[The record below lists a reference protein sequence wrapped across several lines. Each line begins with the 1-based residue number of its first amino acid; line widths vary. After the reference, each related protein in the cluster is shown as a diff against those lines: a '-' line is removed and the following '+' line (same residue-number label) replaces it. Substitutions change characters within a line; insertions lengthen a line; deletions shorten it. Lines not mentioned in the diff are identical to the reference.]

1 MNFESPESNGGTDIL
16 FYRVELDP
24 TPSFDSPIVE
34 DFSCPANNRRTE
46 WEIKTVAYGNS
57 VIKGGSFRLELEV
70 DGFTSLSQEIPYNA
84 VALASNETGVFEE
97 LVPNFSTSGNSKAIR
112 TIPPTNIGGVIF
124 PGDRLRFSG
133 QSTKY
138 MHYEVQ
144 SVTGTEAVL
153 SDAFIGEGGVQ
164 VSTTRHYGGRG
175 SPLSSQINCQY
186 DEDLCPMASESKS
199 GSLQS
204 KLEDLHLAIQNG
216 VFVDRDGPTTQNGFI
231 WRVTFLD
238 DAYPQGSDYTLR
250 VHSNSL
256 TTVGTQGLASVSVS
270 LLNSGRTFTS
280 CSGPL
285 VMPSLGGLVK
295 GLDYHGRVSARNSEG
310 YSLPVKAPESVAPM
324 VIPGA
329 PTGVSLDVVSATKL
343 RVVFGSPSDN
353 GGDTITQY
361 LIEWS
366 TTSDFESVQSSTLD
380 YLAGGSP
387 FFKNIEGLATGSYYY
402 VRVRAKNSQG
412 YGISQMSTPAS
423 LNPHQKPSPPT
434 NVKLGITSDT
444 MLTIGWS
451 QPLSSGGDSISK
463 YRIEW
468 DTKPSFASSSYLP
481 NKGYVDVASHVTS
494 HTIQL
499 LSSKNTYYVRVF
511 AMNTSGSSS
520 QQLSTPS
527 WAIPSVQVPGRP
539 HSLQALPGMSQGTID
554 VSWQRPRVPA
564 HSISCFNDGP
574 TVKDCPTPYG
584 GSLPA
589 SDGGEEISE
598 YELEFNERSDF
609 LGSDGGRRTYTG
621 THAVLSHLY
630 SGRMY
635 FIRVL
640 ARNSIG
646 SGKYGEVVSVRGT

>member
-1 MNFESPESNGGTDIL
+1 
-16 FYRVELDP
+16 
-24 TPSFDSPIVE
+24 
-34 DFSCPANNRRTE
+34 
-46 WEIKTVAYGNS
+46 
-57 VIKGGSFRLELEV
+57 
-70 DGFTSLSQEIPYNA
+70 
-84 VALASNETGVFEE
+84 
-97 LVPNFSTSGNSKAIR
+97 
-112 TIPPTNIGGVIF
+112 
-124 PGDRLRFSG
+124 
-133 QSTKY
+133 
-138 MHYEVQ
+138 
-144 SVTGTEAVL
+144 
-153 SDAFIGEGGVQ
+153 
-164 VSTTRHYGGRG
+164 
-175 SPLSSQINCQY
+175 
-186 DEDLCPMASESKS
+186 MASESKS

-204 KLEDLHLAIQNG
+204 KLEDLHLAIKNG

-343 RVVFGSPSDN
+343 RVIFGSPSDN

-387 FFKNIEGLATGSYYY
+387 FFKNIEGLATGTYYY

-423 LNPHQKPSPPT
+423 LNPHQKPSPPM

-451 QPLSSGGDSISK
+451 HPLSSGGDSISK

-468 DTKPSFASSSYLP
+468 DTKPSFASSSYPP

-499 LSSKNTYYVRVF
+499 LSSKQTYYVRVF
-511 AMNTSGSSS
+511 AINTSGSSS
-520 QQLSTPS
+520 QQLSTPN
-527 WAIPSVQVPGRP
+527 WAILSMQVPGRP

-635 FIRVL
+635 FVRVL

-646 SGKYGEVVSVRGT
+646 SCKYGEVVSVRGT